1 MCRARR
7 RFLFFS
13 SSAPPPLSL
22 SLYLSI
28 RDDGKLRCFPAGTI
42 FERYPI
48 AFIDLVQ
55 RRWLPLFHES
65 ATVNSGMSIERPM
78 KNKRDD
84 FVSCLGE
91 EEEEE
96 GSRLR
101 GLVKEVQEEDKGR
114 SIFKVKWKTDYN
126 EL

>member
-1 MCRARR
+1 M
-7 RFLFFS
+7 
-13 SSAPPPLSL
+13 
-22 SLYLSI
+22 
-28 RDDGKLRCFPAGTI
+28 
-42 FERYPI
+42 
-48 AFIDLVQ
+48 Q

-101 GLVKEVQEEDKGR
+101 GLVKEVQEENKGKGEVF
-114 SIFKVKWKTDYN
+114 SK
-126 EL
+126 

>member
-1 MCRARR
+1 MSCASP
-7 RFLFFS
+7 FLFFS
-13 SSAPPPLSL
+13 LLRERGCSSS
-22 SLYLSI
+22 SSSFYLSI

-55 RRWLPLFHES
+55 RRWFPLFHES

-84 FVSCLGE
+84 FVSCF
-91 EEEEE
+91 
-96 GSRLR
+96 LR
-101 GLVKEVQEEDKGR
+101 GKKKEGGREDRSEVSKIVKEVQEESKG
-114 SIFKVKWKTDYN
+114 KG
-126 EL
+126 